1 MHWYRHHDWA
11 KRCGLRRGIILGL
24 LSCLLLPLGTT
35 EAAPDGG
42 LLRDMGVPVR
52 LKIPVIN
59 VDAPIED
66 VGLTPDGA
74 MDTPKDFG
82 DTAWYQ
88 LGPRPGEQGNA
99 VIAGHVDRVGGEAV
113 FWDLRQLTPGDEII
127 VMSENGIAH
136 HFAVTGL
143 QRYALDTAPLTE
155 IFGSTD
161 GIHLNLVTCDADTP
175 FNRASGEYGGHLLIR
190 ADAIP

>member
-1 MHWYRHHDWA
+1 MHRYRPHDWA
-11 KRCGLRRGIILGL
+11 KRHWLRRGITTGVLM
-24 LSCLLLPLGTT
+24 CLLVSLGTT
-35 EAAPDGG
+35 GAAADDVMV
-42 LLRDMGVPVR
+42 RDAGAPVR
-52 LKIPVIN
+52 LKIPAIN

-127 VMSENGIAH
+127 VISDDGITH

-143 QRYALDTAPLTE
+143 QKYALDTAPLTE

-161 GIHLNLVTCDADTP
+161 GIHLNLVTCDAQTP
-175 FNRASGEYGGHLLIR
+175 FDRASGKYGGHVLVR

>member
-1 MHWYRHHDWA
+1 MHQNWPHDQA
-11 KRCGLRRGIILGL
+11 KRRWLRRGITTGVLM
-24 LSCLLLPLGTT
+24 CLLLTLGTT
-35 EAAPDGG
+35 GAAADDVSG
-42 LLRDMGVPVR
+42 RDAGAPVR
-52 LKIPVIN
+52 LKIPAIN

-74 MDTPKDFG
+74 MDSPKNFD

-99 VIAGHVDRVGGEAV
+99 VIAGHVDRVSSGAV

-127 VMSENGIAH
+127 VISDDGITH

-143 QRYALDTAPLTE
+143 QKYALDTAPLTE
-155 IFGSTD
+155 IFGPTD
-161 GIHLNLVTCDADTP
+161 GVHLNLVTCDAQTP
-175 FNRASGEYGGHLLIR
+175 FNRASGEYGGHVLIR

>member
-1 MHWYRHHDWA
+1 MHRYWHHDQA
-11 KRCGLRRGIILGL
+11 KRRWLRRGITTGVLM
-24 LSCLLLPLGTT
+24 CLLVSLGTT
-35 EAAPDGG
+35 GAAADDVMV
-42 LLRDMGVPVR
+42 RDAGAPVR
-52 LKIPVIN
+52 LKIPAIN

-74 MDTPKDFG
+74 MDTPKDFH

-127 VMSENGIAH
+127 VISDDGITH

-143 QRYALDTAPLTE
+143 QKYALDTAPLTE

-161 GIHLNLVTCDADTP
+161 GIHLNLVTCDAQSP
-175 FNRASGEYGGHLLIR
+175 FDRASGKYGGHVLVR